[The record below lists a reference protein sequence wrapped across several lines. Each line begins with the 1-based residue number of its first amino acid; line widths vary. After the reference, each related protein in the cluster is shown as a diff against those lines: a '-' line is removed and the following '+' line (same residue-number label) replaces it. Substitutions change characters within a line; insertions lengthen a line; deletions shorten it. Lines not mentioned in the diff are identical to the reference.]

1 MLTILALHESGYSI
15 CSNFLIV
22 LHNNYGDYHLL
33 EYCTLS
39 TSEVCL
45 SQVSIINYVNI
56 KELPGLSE
64 VHIRGH
70 YKDLNCMINM
80 AGTRYMKSISRLVQ
94 NPAADIETSY

>member
-1 MLTILALHESGYSI
+1 MGTLAAISSQY
-15 CSNFLIV
+15 CN
-22 LHNNYGDYHLL
+22 NNYGDYHLL

-39 TSEVCL
+39 TNEVCL
-45 SQVSIINYVNI
+45 SKVSIINYVNI